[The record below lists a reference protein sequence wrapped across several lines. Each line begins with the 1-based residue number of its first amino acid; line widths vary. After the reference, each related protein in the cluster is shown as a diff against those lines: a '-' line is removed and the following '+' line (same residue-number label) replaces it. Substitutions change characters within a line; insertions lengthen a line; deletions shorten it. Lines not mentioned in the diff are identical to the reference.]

1 MVGKP
6 HWKDENIVFADVRVD
21 TFAQIMRRVI

>member
-6 HWKDENIVFADVRVD
+6 HWKDENIVFAGARVD
-21 TFAQIMRRVI
+21 TFAQIMRRGI